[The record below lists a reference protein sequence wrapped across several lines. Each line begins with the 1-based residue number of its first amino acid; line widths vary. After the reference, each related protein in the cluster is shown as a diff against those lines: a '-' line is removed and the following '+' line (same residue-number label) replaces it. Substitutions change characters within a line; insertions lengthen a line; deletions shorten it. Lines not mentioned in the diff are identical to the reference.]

1 MDKVNTINILL
12 MSKMNEFYK
21 KIFYSDKP
29 NIENKRC
36 KLMLSCGLH
45 DLTHS
50 LTEIV
55 NKKSSHIAVT
65 A

>member
-1 MDKVNTINILL
+1 